1 MRGELVNIFDSSG
14 NKILT
19 GTILSE
25 GTDHVIVNDV
35 ETGQNYSVASSLVKT
50 SSKKYAATD
59 VLKKEE
65 KEGKTFI
72 LTRSEENKNNE
83 VSVKYVITAND
94 KPIWESE
101 EIITN
106 TYNAEFG
113 WSPPDDFDE
122 NKLDLIEQKAENGF
136 ELMVESFET
145 FKENISQTETVAPAP
160 KGQPA
165 FAPNKTEPG
174 NKPSAAPAAPT
185 GEANLG
191 TPPMGEGE
199 APEGVPDGAEGAP
212 EAPKPDAKP
221 EAKPEAAPL
230 ETKTSLSYKRSV
242 LSAKQDL
249 LINPEHRLNPI
260 LRDEMKRRHL
270 DSAQLNDLE
279 LADKMKDFSY

>member
-1 MRGELVNIFDSSG
+1 MKTGELLNIFDSQG

-19 GTILSE
+19 GTLVSE
-25 GTDHVIVNDV
+25 GSDHMVVADV
-35 ETGQNYSVASSLVKT
+35 ETGHNYIVESSFVKT
-50 SSKKYAATD
+50 AGKKYASTD
-59 VLKKEE
+59 VLKKDE

-83 VSVKYVITAND
+83 ISVKYVITAND

-136 ELMVESFET
+136 ELMVESFDT
-145 FKENISQTETVAPAP
+145 FKENISQTEAVPESP
-160 KGQPA
+160 KGSPA

-174 NKPSAAPAAPT
+174 NKPSAAPAAPSGGGT
-185 GEANLG
+185 NLG
-191 TPPMGEGE
+191 TPPTGAPAGE
-199 APEGVPDGAEGAP
+199 APEGAAPEG
-212 EAPKPDAKP
+212 EAPKG
-221 EAKPEAAPL
+221 
-230 ETKTSLSYKRSV
+230 ETKEAPKEGTPPMETTTSKTYKRSI
-242 LSAKQDL
+242 LSGKQDL
-249 LINPEHRLNPI
+249 LTNPEHRINPI
-260 LRDEMKRRHL
+260 LRDEMKKRHL

-279 LADKMKDFSY
+279 LADRLKDFSF